1 MKKVIGTLLMFLF
14 TTLIHLQGEVS
25 GGVFAAEI
33 KIAYVN
39 LQKALNESQPGKD
52 AKEDMAGEI
61 KKRQD
66 EVNARQ
72 EELKKLKEEIEKKG
86 AIWSKEI
93 REQKEREFQAK
104 SQDFQRYFLQSEDEL
119 RKKEQEKVREIIKEL
134 QGIVKELA
142 KKKGYTY
149 VFEKTEGGV
158 IYGPDEMDLT
168 DEVIKIYNSQYKKE
182 KK

>member
-1 MKKVIGTLLMFLF
+1 MKRVIASLLVFLF
-14 TTLIHLQGEVS
+14 TIFISE
-25 GGVFAAEI
+25 GVFAAEI

-52 AKEDMAGEI
+52 AKEDMGGEV
-61 KKRQD
+61 KRRQD
-66 EVNARQ
+66 EVNLRQ
-72 EELKKLKEEIEKKG
+72 EELKKLKEEIDKKG
-86 AIWSKEI
+86 AVWSKEI
-93 REQKEREFQAK
+93 REQKEKEFQAK
-104 SQDFQRYFLQSEDEL
+104 SQDFQRFFLQSEDEL
-119 RKKEQEKVREIIKEL
+119 RRKEQEKVREIIKEL
-134 QGIVKELA
+134 QEIVRELA

-168 DEVIKIYNSQYKKE
+168 DEVIKIYNGRYKKE